1 MFHQLVSHNEDIGR
15 LVEKGYALAF
25 DSNYLVIRD
34 IPYLDKDKNLQI
46 GTFVSKLVFI
56 DQTHVQLED
65 HQMFFCGSHPC
76 ELNGNAI
83 ANLGGGPTTL
93 QLAAADLVVERSFSN
108 KPKNGFANLFDKV
121 ESYLA
126 IISGPAMQAF
136 DVNPFTFRVVEKMQD
151 SVFTYSDTL
160 TSRAEI
166 GDLAMK
172 FNEEVIAIIGLG
184 GTGSY
189 LLDFLVKTPVREI
202 HGFDLDWFHVH
213 NAYRSPGKLEAE
225 ELAKR
230 KAEVYQKRYE
240 GFRSGIHIQ
249 AKFINAESTEDLAGV
264 TFAFVCVDK
273 GSSRAGIFELLIKL
287 NIPFI
292 DVGMGLNRDSGPI
305 NGMIRATFY
314 DRETA
319 KDVLTKQLAPLTDAP
334 DDVYQ
339 NNIQISELNAL
350 NACLAV
356 IKYKQLRGFYVDDN
370 AYYHML
376 LSLNDFHLAGQS
388 NEE

>member
-34 IPYLDKDKNLQI
+34 IPYLDKDKNLKI
-46 GTFVSKLVFI
+46 GAFVSKLVFI

-76 ELNGNAI
+76 ELDGSI
-83 ANLGGGPTTL
+83 VGNLGGGPTTL

-126 IISGPAMQAF
+126 IISGPAMQLY
-136 DVNPFTFRVVEKMQD
+136 DVNPFTYRVVEKMQD

-189 LLDFLVKTPVREI
+189 ILDFLVKTPVREI
-202 HGFDLDWFHVH
+202 RGFDLDWFHVH
-213 NAYRSPGKLEAE
+213 NAFRSPGKLEAE
-225 ELAKR
+225 ELARR

-240 GFRSGIHIQ
+240 GFRSGIKIQ
-249 AKFINAESTEDLAGV
+249 AKFINAESAEDLGGA

-314 DRETA
+314 DREKA
-319 KDVLTKQLAPLTDAP
+319 KDVLAKQLSPVTEAP

-350 NACLAV
+350 NACVAV

>member
-1 MFHQLVSHNEDIGR
+1 
-15 LVEKGYALAF
+15 
-25 DSNYLVIRD
+25 
-34 IPYLDKDKNLQI
+34 
-46 GTFVSKLVFI
+46 
-56 DQTHVQLED
+56 
-65 HQMFFCGSHPC
+65 
-76 ELNGNAI
+76 
-83 ANLGGGPTTL
+83 
-93 QLAAADLVVERSFSN
+93 
-108 KPKNGFANLFDKV
+108 
-121 ESYLA
+121 
-126 IISGPAMQAF
+126 
-136 DVNPFTFRVVEKMQD
+136 MQD

-189 LLDFLVKTPVREI
+189 ILDFLVKTPVREI
-202 HGFDLDWFHVH
+202 RGFDLDWFHVH
-213 NAYRSPGKLEAE
+213 NAFRSPGKLEAV
-225 ELAKR
+225 ELARR

-249 AKFINAESTEDLAGV
+249 AKFITAESAEDLVGV

-314 DRETA
+314 GREKA
-319 KDVLTKQLAPLTDAP
+319 KDVLAKQLAPVTDAP
-334 DDVYQ
+334 DVVYQ
-339 NNIQISELNAL
+339 HNIQISELNAL

-356 IKYKQLRGFYVDDN
+356 MKYKHLRGFYVDDN

-388 NEE
+388 DEE

>member
-34 IPYLDKDKNLQI
+34 IPYLDKDKNLKI
-46 GTFVSKLVFI
+46 GAFVSKLVFI

-76 ELNGNAI
+76 ELDGSI
-83 ANLGGGPTTL
+83 VGNLGGGPTTL
-93 QLAAADLVVERSFSN
+93 PLAAADLVVERSFSN

-126 IISGPAMQAF
+126 IISGPAMQLY
-136 DVNPFTFRVVEKMQD
+136 DVNPFTYRVVEKMQD

-189 LLDFLVKTPVREI
+189 ILDFLVKTPVREI
-202 HGFDLDWFHVH
+202 RGFDLDWFHVH
-213 NAYRSPGKLEAE
+213 NAFRSPGKLEAE
-225 ELAKR
+225 ELARR

-240 GFRSGIHIQ
+240 GFRSGIKIQ
-249 AKFINAESTEDLAGV
+249 AKFINAESAEDLGGA

-273 GSSRAGIFELLIKL
+273 GSSRAGIFELLINL

-314 DRETA
+314 DREKA
-319 KDVLTKQLAPLTDAP
+319 KDVLAKQLSPVTDAP

-350 NACLAV
+350 NACVAV

>member
-1 MFHQLVSHNEDIGR
+1 MFHQLVSHNEDLRR

-46 GTFVSKLVFI
+46 GAFVSKLVFI

-65 HQMFFCGSHPC
+65 HQIFFCGSHPC
-76 ELNGNAI
+76 ELDGNAI
-83 ANLGGGPTTL
+83 ANLGGGVANL
-93 QLAAADLVVERSFSN
+93 KLASTDLIVERSFSN
-108 KPKNGFANLFDKV
+108 KPAGGFANLFDKI

-126 IISGPAMQAF
+126 IISGPAMQAYEI
-136 DVNPFTFRVVEKMQD
+136 NPFTFRVIEKMQD

-160 TSRAEI
+160 TSKAEI
-166 GDLAMK
+166 GDLSLN
-172 FNEEVIAIIGLG
+172 FQEDVIAIIGLG
-184 GTGSY
+184 GTGAY
-189 LLDFLVKTPVREI
+189 LLDFLVKTPVKEI
-202 HGFDLDWFHVH
+202 RGFDLDWFHVH
-213 NAYRSPGKLEAE
+213 NSYRSPGKLEAD

-240 GFRSGIHIQ
+240 GFRSGIQIQ
-249 AKFINAESTEDLAGV
+249 PKFINAESTEDLTGV

-273 GSSRAGIFELLIKL
+273 GTSRAGIFDLLIKL
-287 NIPFI
+287 EIPFI
-292 DVGMGLNRDSGPI
+292 DVGMGLNRGSGPI
-305 NGMIRATFY
+305 NGMLRVTFY
-314 DRETA
+314 DRESA
-319 KDVLTKQLAPLTDAP
+319 KAVLSKQLAPVTDAP

-350 NACLAV
+350 NACIAV
-356 IKYKQLRGFYVDDN
+356 IKFKQLRGFYFDDN

-376 LSLNDFHLAGQS
+376 LSLNDFHLTGQ
-388 NEE
+388 NNDE